1 MSRQN
6 GMQYSIQN
14 SLKYTE
20 KNQMGRFMSTP
31 KEVDGVTK
39 IVHNHFSETNFTE
52 IAWTAPQYWAAIT
65 KCIMLHLLA
74 CLFYKEL
81 H

>member
-31 KEVDGVTK
+31 KEVDGGHKNST
-39 IVHNHFSETNFTE
+39 
-52 IAWTAPQYWAAIT
+52 
-65 KCIMLHLLA
+65 
-74 CLFYKEL
+74 
-81 H
+81 